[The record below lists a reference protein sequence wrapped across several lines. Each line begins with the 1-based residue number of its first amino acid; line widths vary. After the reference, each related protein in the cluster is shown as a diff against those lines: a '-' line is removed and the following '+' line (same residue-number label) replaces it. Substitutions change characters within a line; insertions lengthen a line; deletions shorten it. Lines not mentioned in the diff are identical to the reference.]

1 MKTAK
6 SIIAFAAAA
15 AISAAAFA
23 SPPKTAEIW
32 DGVKMAGKTTEP
44 IDYSK
49 SKFVPPCVSVK
60 SATLDFYLLESE
72 KPVSVVIVCPG
83 GAYRWLSVIDEGEK
97 IAKRL
102 NENGFSAVVLKYRV
116 PENYDGALMDAQRAI
131 RLLRAKAKE
140 WNINPD
146 KIAIM
151 GFSAGASLAARAST
165 NFASQTYEPLDET
178 DRLSARPDATCLI
191 YPAYCSQA
199 EKNRRFSKGR
209 AKDGDSYDKRYEI
222 ADWNVVTKDTP
233 PAFITQT
240 QFDPYVDAAIAYY
253 LALKEAKVPAHLH
266 LLPKGQHGYKDEKV
280 FEMYFDWLK
289 SEGF

>member
-1 MKTAK
+1 MRFRKIGYARLLSSRIRKARIGRNSLPRRRVQMAFRNRRRRKNRKTPERKRIFRRRFKIPRTRKLRRRA
-6 SIIAFAAAA
+6 
-15 AISAAAFA
+15 
-23 SPPKTAEIW
+23 
-32 DGVKMAGKTTEP
+32 DG
-44 IDYSK
+44 
-49 SKFVPPCVSVK
+49 
-60 SATLDFYLLESE
+60 
-72 KPVSVVIVCPG
+72 
-83 GAYRWLSVIDEGEK
+83 R
-97 IAKRL
+97 
-102 NENGFSAVVLKYRV
+102 
-116 PENYDGALMDAQRAI
+116 QRAI

-165 NFASQTYEPLDET
+165 NFAAQTYEPLDET

-253 LALKEAKVPAHLH
+253 LALKEAKVPAQLH